1 MDKLEK
7 VIKGLRALELMAEL
21 DGIQKEFENDEE
33 FKEFCKKSGGFD
45 EEPKEEKPSDEEVEP
60 DTKEDTEEGADK
72 FFSEKCSLKV
82 EIESKGNGSSV
93 GVSYEGC
100 KSKADMV
107 LLGVA
112 VMSSIVDNFDDH
124 EEKVETLAKI
134 CTLALAGKSAGI
146 RKVTEVGNRIG

>member
-21 DGIQKEFENDEE
+21 DGIQKEFEDDEE
-33 FKEFCKKSGGFD
+33 FKEFCKKSGGSK
-45 EEPKEEKPSDEEVEP
+45 EEPEKEEV
-60 DTKEDTEEGADK
+60 DTKEDAEEDIDK

-82 EIESKGNGSSV
+82 EIEGKENGSSV

-100 KSKADMV
+100 KSKADMI
-107 LLGVA
+107 LMGVA
-112 VMSSIVDNFDDH
+112 VMSSIVDNLDDH

-134 CTLALAGKSAGI
+134 CTLALTGKSAGI
-146 RKVTEVGNRIG
+146 HKVMEVGNRIGD